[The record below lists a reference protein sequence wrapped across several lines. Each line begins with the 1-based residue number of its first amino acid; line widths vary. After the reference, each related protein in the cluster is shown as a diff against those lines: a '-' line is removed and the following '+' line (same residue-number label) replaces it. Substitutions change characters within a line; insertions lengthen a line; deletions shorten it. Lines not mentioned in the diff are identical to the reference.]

1 MEPRRLWSFLFLF
14 PFQAA
19 EEASTLGRGA
29 TLAVSAP
36 RHSFLPTDWLARGT
50 PPRAAVLEQRVL
62 ALLVHVLRQGREA
75 VCDLRGCRWGEA
87 WKEPLWETGTCCP
100 FAGGDQEE
108 RVEGLEERAVPRVCT
123 ELL

>member
-1 MEPRRLWSFLFLF
+1 MDGMTNSMNMTLSKLW
-14 PFQAA
+14 
-19 EEASTLGRGA
+19 E
-29 TLAVSAP
+29 
-36 RHSFLPTDWLARGT
+36 
-50 PPRAAVLEQRVL
+50 
-62 ALLVHVLRQGREA
+62 LVM
-75 VCDLRGCRWGEA
+75 DSEA

>member
-50 PPRAAVLEQRVL
+50 PPGRGAGAARSSSL
-62 ALLVHVLRQGREA
+62 G
-75 VCDLRGCRWGEA
+75 
-87 WKEPLWETGTCCP
+87 PFPPTG
-100 FAGGDQEE
+100 
-108 RVEGLEERAVPRVCT
+108 
-123 ELL
+123 